1 MRFVNPIA
9 FVRDIDL
16 SRAFYRDIVGLIV
29 RENFEHFVLFD
40 TGFAIHDGKAL
51 ARTVWGQVPAETT
64 PYGRQNLLLYFE
76 HDDIHAAF
84 SAMGPQVELIHPLER
99 QAWGQHVFRF
109 YDLDGHA
116 IEIGEPMNSGESR
129 DEDHIG

>member
-16 SRAFYRDIVGLIV
+16 SRAFYCDIVGLIA

-64 PYGRQNLLLYFE
+64 SYGRQNLLLYFE

-84 SAMGPQVELIHPLER
+84 SAIGPQAELIHPLER
-99 QAWGQHVFRF
+99 QAWGSMSFASMTLMGTQ
-109 YDLDGHA
+109 
-116 IEIGEPMNSGESR
+116 SR
-129 DEDHIG
+129 SASR